1 MEQKYISY
9 AKFHKLDLQM
19 VELTK
24 IIKIFL
30 FLFFSRN
37 NILEAFLDEGENLS
51 GSGAHE
57 TLIRSFNFLLG
68 EIKGDIFYDFMN

>member
-9 AKFHKLDLQM
+9 TKFHKLDLQM

-30 FLFFSRN
+30 FLFFLV
-37 NILEAFLDEGENLS
+37 IIYLKLFLTRE
-51 GSGAHE
+51 
-57 TLIRSFNFLLG
+57 R
-68 EIKGDIFYDFMN
+68 IFQVVGPMKH